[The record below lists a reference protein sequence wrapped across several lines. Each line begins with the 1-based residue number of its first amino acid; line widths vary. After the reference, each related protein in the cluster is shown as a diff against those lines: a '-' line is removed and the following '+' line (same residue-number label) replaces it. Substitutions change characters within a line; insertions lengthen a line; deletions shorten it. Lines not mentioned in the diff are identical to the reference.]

1 MCIKNFQQWS
11 SHLPD
16 YQQSLLSFIR
26 KKYKTIKEGIL
37 AKDIDSIEGAFLSW
51 FIERRNH
58 Y

>member
-37 AKDIDSIEGAFLSW
+37 TKYIDSIEGTFLSW